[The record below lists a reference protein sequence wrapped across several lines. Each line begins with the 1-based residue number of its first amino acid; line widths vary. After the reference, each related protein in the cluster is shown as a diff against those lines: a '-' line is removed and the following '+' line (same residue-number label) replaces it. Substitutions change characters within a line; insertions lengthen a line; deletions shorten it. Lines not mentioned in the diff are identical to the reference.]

1 MRIKEYFTV
10 PKGQKVTEK
19 NLRRVLICS
28 ICSILLCM
36 SCLAGTTW
44 AWYVVGIENTANEI
58 YIAAPQVVVTVD
70 GSKLDV
76 SVTSATLSP
85 GEHTIQIEHANE
97 LDDLNRKSEL
107 YVTLTADGT
116 SQYIILDHDNMYTQT
131 ITVKVDENGTVD
143 TETVDATSGG
153 ANPVT
158 KKITWQATWFKADGA
173 EPVVD
178 GTIDLTTKPDMSPPP
193 STEETES
200 TDTSESTTETTQPIT
215 EATTPST
222 APTETTSP
230 STTPSETTQPT
241 TEATQSPAETT
252 QPTETTAPSTPP
264 VSEDTNSTETTEAT
278 QESNPSN
285 E

>member
-19 NLRRVLICS
+19 NLRRVLICA

-36 SCLAGTTW
+36 SGLAGTTW

-116 SQYIILDHDNMYTQT
+116 SQYIILNHDNMYTQT

-158 KKITWQATWFKADGA
+158 KKITWQATWFKVDGT
-173 EPVVD
+173 ELVVD

-193 STEETES
+193 STEESES
-200 TDTSESTTETTQPIT
+200 TDTSESTTETIP
-215 EATTPST
+215 P
-222 APTETTSP
+222 
-230 STTPSETTQPT
+230 PSETNQPT
-241 TEATQSPAETT
+241 MEATQPPAETT
-252 QPTETTAPSTPP
+252 QPTETTVPSTPP
-264 VSEDTNSTETTEAT
+264 ASEDTNPTETTVATEPKETEAT
-278 QESNPSN
+278 EAQETTGETEGNGESTQT